1 MGAAVSTP
9 AGLDAFRIAQA
20 EHGRLHGGY
29 YSDVFDLA
37 DIPQEEL
44 SRRVHDVFVRA
55 LAHDAGLTQLILARW
70 IAQTVEEQGAYLE
83 SFLGAVLAQ
92 DKKLRPKAAVA
103 DYSKSFS
110 GSAADTKAEKD
121 AAALMR
127 NDGGG
132 AAHEDDERKDVGDPL
147 LCPPKLGRDARD
159 LNGKSL
165 DRILLRRSA
174 PWLRFMSASDC
185 VLYVH
190 VLTKEIVSVRP
201 DEYDESSDIPSR
213 GACTKAQTG
222 SPASADEADVARGLP
237 TCTAATLL
245 ATIDDIIAAGETP
258 LILDPHNEQAV
269 RTFFQYKGRL
279 ADISSMTVPF
289 AKSGMKLTDH
299 AERCR
304 ATLVGAIKSG
314 STFALYLGD
323 LTQEHAELKKKFF
336 KREVFPAEIFQK
348 GGLKLLDTYQG
359 KPRFESIFREE
370 DLEQGQAIAR
380 EGYRAVI
387 ITTLSPGEHAAKL
400 TDCIPLGYCK
410 AIYFT
415 K

>member
-1 MGAAVSTP
+1 MGAAASTP
-9 AGLDAFRIAQA
+9 AGLAAFCIARA
-20 EHGRLHGGY
+20 EHERLQEGY
-29 YSDVFDLA
+29 YSDA
-37 DIPQEEL
+37 IGDIPPEDL

-55 LAHDAGLTQLILARW
+55 LEQDAGLSQLIVARW
-70 IAQTVEEQGAYLE
+70 IAQTVAEQGVYLE
-83 SFLGAVLAQ
+83 SFLGAVLKQ
-92 DKKLRPKAAVA
+92 DKKLRPKSAVAA

-127 NDGGG
+127 NEGGQYP
-132 AAHEDDERKDVGDPL
+132 AHEDDESKDVGDPL

-185 VLYVH
+185 ALYAH
-190 VLTKEIVSVRP
+190 PLTKEIVSVRP
-201 DEYDESSDIPSR
+201 EEYDESSDIAR
-213 GACTKAQTG
+213 GESTKG
-222 SPASADEADVARGLP
+222 SVSKKSAVAAVDIAGGLP
-237 TCTAATLL
+237 TCTAATLI
-245 ATIDDIIAAGETP
+245 ATIDDIISSGETP

-279 ADISSMTVPF
+279 ADISSITVPF

-304 ATLVGAIKSG
+304 ATLVGAVKSG

-323 LTQEHAELKKKFF
+323 LTQEHAELKNIKFF
-336 KREVFPAEIFQK
+336 KRDVFPLELFQN

-359 KPRFESIFREE
+359 KPRFESVFREE

-387 ITTLSPGEHAAKL
+387 ITALSPGEHTAKL
-400 TDCIPLGYCK
+400 AECIPLAHCK
-410 AIYFT
+410 AVFFT
-415 K
+415 N